1 MSGDDAESDGGEGL
15 ASAIEALVP
24 PLLDALDALRFA
36 ARHLHPLH
44 LASVAAAVAR
54 TDAPVRDALAGLH
67 APRWPARLHWLRT
80 GLERAAGATVRGLE
94 GLRVAGE
101 TGDTGSAWRSLRY
114 YAEACDALWPLV
126 RVSPVVSRFFLDD
139 AGRGD
144 EALLDRIDG
153 AEATG
158 GGAEVLH
165 VDNVR
170 GTRGGYS
177 LFLPA
182 VADGAA
188 PAPLVVALHG
198 GRGHGSVFL
207 WNWLPAARAAGCI
220 LVAPTA
226 TGATW
231 ALQGADADTPNLLR
245 ILGEVRV
252 RRPFDGRRVLL
263 TGMSDGGTFC
273 WVTGLQGGTPFTHL
287 APFSAS
293 FHPLLVEF
301 ADAQRL
307 RGLPVHI
314 VHGAQDWMFPPEVAH
329 GAAEA
334 LRRAGA
340 DVVHREIADL
350 PHCFATDQTGPVL
363 RWFLGGAV
371 SAR

>member
-1 MSGDDAESDGGEGL
+1 MSGDAESEGGEGL
-15 ASAIEALVP
+15 AAAIEALVP
-24 PLLDALDALRFA
+24 PLLDAVDALRFA

-44 LASVAAAVAR
+44 LASVAAAVAPVEP
-54 TDAPVRDALAGLH
+54 PVRDAVAGLH
-67 APRWPARLHWLRT
+67 APHWPARLHWLRD
-80 GLERAAGATVRGLE
+80 GLDRAAEATVRGLA

-101 TGDTGSAWRSLRY
+101 TGDTASAWRSLRC
-114 YAEACDALWPLV
+114 YAEACEALWPLV

-139 AGRGD
+139 AGRTD
-144 EALLDRIDG
+144 EALLDRIET

-158 GGAEVLH
+158 AGAEVLH
-165 VDNVR
+165 VDNAR

-188 PAPLVVALHG
+188 PAPLVMALHG
-198 GRGHGSVFL
+198 GRGHGNVFL

-231 ALQGADADTPNLLR
+231 ALQGPDDDTPNLMR
-245 ILGEVRV
+245 ILDEVRA
-252 RRPFDGRRVLL
+252 RRPFDACRVLL

-301 ADAQRL
+301 ADAERL

-314 VHGAQDWMFPPEVAH
+314 VHGVHDWMFPPEVAQ
-329 GAAEA
+329 GAAQT

-350 PHCFATDQTGPVL
+350 PHTFATEQTGPVL
-363 RWFLGGAV
+363 RWFLDRNTQTG
-371 SAR
+371 

>member
-226 TGATW
+226 TGATRGPPRGDRR
-231 ALQGADADTPNLLR
+231 AP
-245 ILGEVRV
+245 
-252 RRPFDGRRVLL
+252 RPFDGRRVLL